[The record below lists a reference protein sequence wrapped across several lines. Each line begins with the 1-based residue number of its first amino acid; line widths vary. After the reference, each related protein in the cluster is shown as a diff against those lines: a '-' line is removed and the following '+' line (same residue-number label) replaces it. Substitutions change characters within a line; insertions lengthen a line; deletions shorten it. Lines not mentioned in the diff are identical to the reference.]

1 MFGKEQSAASCRAI
15 DLGGPLPWLGR
26 WGCWEGPCAHPF
38 LFPSSSSSSGVP
50 CHCSGCGFGCVRCC
64 PDAVLCDLP
73 SSSPSSSRLRPVN
86 GPAEELRQAAAG
98 CPPVS
103 EEPDEPGEEVL
114 LRPVSVARH
123 QGRALGLP
131 SSRPRQQPGRH
142 SRHSPFLLGS
152 RQGSPGRSRPLRE
165 PGLQK

>member
-1 MFGKEQSAASCRAI
+1 MSKKENGHFQGWRSRRRFKREDVFGKEQSAASCRAI

-38 LFPSSSSSSGVP
+38 LFPSSSGVP
-50 CHCSGCGFGCVRCC
+50 CHCSGCGFGCARCC
-64 PDAVLCDLP
+64 PDAVLCDLR
-73 SSSPSSSRLRPVN
+73 SSSRLRPVN

-123 QGRALGLP
+123 QGRALGAAELQASG
-131 SSRPRQQPGRH
+131 SSRAA
-142 SRHSPFLLGS
+142 
-152 RQGSPGRSRPLRE
+152 
-165 PGLQK
+165 